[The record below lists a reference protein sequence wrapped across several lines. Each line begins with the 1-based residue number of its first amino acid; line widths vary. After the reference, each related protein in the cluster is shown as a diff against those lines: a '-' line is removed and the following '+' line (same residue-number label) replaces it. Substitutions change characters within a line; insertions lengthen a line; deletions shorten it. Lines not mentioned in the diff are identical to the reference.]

1 MPLAALAIGVTGS
14 VACLLSPCSCILH
27 RMVSLSTD
35 VPLGTGAYTV
45 NEVACF
51 ARMHPGTA
59 RRWFFSNN
67 MGKAVVPDRNPDR
80 FLTFIDFVQALAVR
94 NLRVNHHVALSTIRE
109 ALQYAKDEFGMDHP
123 FARRH
128 RTYLDGRQIII
139 RPENAPAPVQASGRA
154 KGQHVMKP
162 IVETYL
168 RDISFD
174 ADLGLA
180 RRYLAYQFKDR
191 CVMMDPDVQF
201 GQPYVESAGISARRL
216 ADAVQEEGSFDAAAE
231 AFGVHVDDVVAAH
244 RFIDELKV
252 A

>member
-1 MPLAALAIGVTGS
+1 
-14 VACLLSPCSCILH
+14 
-27 RMVSLSTD
+27 MVSLTTD

-51 ARMHPGTA
+51 ARMHSVTV
-59 RRWFFSNN
+59 RRWFSGNN
-67 MGKAVVPDRNPDR
+67 MGKAIMPDDSPKG

-109 ALQYAKDEFGMDHP
+109 SLQYAKKEFGLDHP

-128 RTYLDGRQIII
+128 LTYLDGRQILI
-139 RPENAPAPVQASGRA
+139 RPDTAPIALQATGRG

-162 IVETYL
+162 ILETYL
-168 RDISFD
+168 LDISFD
-174 ADLGLA
+174 PDSGLA
-180 RRYLAYQFKDR
+180 KRYLAYQFKDR
-191 CVMMDPDVQF
+191 RVLMDPDVQF

-216 ADAVQEEGSFDAAAE
+216 AEAVQEEGGFVAAAE
-231 AFGVHVDDVVAAH
+231 AFGVDIDDVVTAH
-244 RFIDELKV
+244 RFIDELRV